1 MMFDRQSCKEP
12 FYFVFGIGYLPI
24 RIRNLNKIYIL
35 ESVFEYFF
43 RNVFHIV
50 SVLIQFISDATK

>member
-1 MMFDRQSCKEP
+1 MFDRQSCKEH

-24 RIRNLNKIYIL
+24 PTYLKFNKIYIL
-35 ESVFEYFF
+35 KSVFEYFF

-50 SVLIQFISDATK
+50 SVLAQFISDATK